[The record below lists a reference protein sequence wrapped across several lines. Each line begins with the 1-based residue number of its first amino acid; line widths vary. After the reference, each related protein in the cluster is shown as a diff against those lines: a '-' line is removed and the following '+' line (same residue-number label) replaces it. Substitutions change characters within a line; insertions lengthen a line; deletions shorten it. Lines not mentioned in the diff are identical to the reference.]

1 MSLFQRK
8 FVIRE
13 GSIDDPHRDVEFY
26 EIRSNASSIA
36 NTRCIQVREIVRGSG
51 RGVVRVRWG
60 EGERGGSIDDPH
72 RDVEFYEIRSNASSI
87 ANTRCIQVN
96 GDREM

>member
-51 RGVVRVRWG
+51 RGVVRG
-60 EGERGGSIDDPH
+60 SGEREGKSERWQSKYI
-72 RDVEFYEIRSNASSI
+72 
-87 ANTRCIQVN
+87 
-96 GDREM
+96 